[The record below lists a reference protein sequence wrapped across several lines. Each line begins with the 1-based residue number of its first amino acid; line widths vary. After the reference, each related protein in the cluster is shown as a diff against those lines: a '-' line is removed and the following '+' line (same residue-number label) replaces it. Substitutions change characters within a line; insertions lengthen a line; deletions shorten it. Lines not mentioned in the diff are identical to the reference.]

1 MLYIYIYYLFLCA
14 FVCIAYLDVCCGPAS
29 EVFGKY
35 GGLDKAPRQ
44 GGLHRTGVLIVASN
58 Y

>member
-1 MLYIYIYYLFLCA
+1 MDFIYIYIYYLFLCA
-14 FVCIAYLDVCCGPAS
+14 FVCIAYLDVCCGPVGRC

-35 GGLDKAPRQ
+35 GGLDKAGRE
-44 GGLHRTGVLIVASN
+44 GSTELG